1 MLLEE
6 QAQVEQWLIEHAG
19 VDQHQ
24 NDQQPAEA
32 AVAIEKRVDGLELH
46 VGQGGA
52 NQALLG
58 RVPAIQF

>member
-6 QAQVEQWLIEHAG
+6 QAQVEQRLIEHAG

-32 AVAIEKRVDGLELH
+32 AVAVEKRVDCLELH

-58 RVPAIQF
+58 RVPPIQF